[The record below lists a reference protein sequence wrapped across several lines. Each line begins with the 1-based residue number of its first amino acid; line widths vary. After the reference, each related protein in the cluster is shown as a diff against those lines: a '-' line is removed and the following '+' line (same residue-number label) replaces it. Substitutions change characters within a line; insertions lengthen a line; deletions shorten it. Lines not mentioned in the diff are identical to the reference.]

1 LRRAFAVVTV
11 GALALTVA
19 FLVLPIVGILSRVG
33 PVEIVSQL
41 GSATARDALA
51 VSLTTSLAAHA
62 VILLVGTPAAYALAT
77 RRFRGRDLVVT
88 LVELP
93 LVLPPAV
100 AGVGLLAAFGAQ
112 GLLGEALEVAGV
124 RIPFTQTAV
133 VLAIVFVASPFYI
146 RGAVAAFEAVDGA
159 LVDAARTLGA
169 GPWRVLLRVV
179 MPLSLGGLGAAST
192 LAFARGLGEFGATI
206 LFAGSLPGRTQTLP
220 LAIYAEF
227 ARDFDTALAI
237 GALLIAVSVLLLVST
252 KLAGRWRRSA
262 SGSPSRGAPSPSA
275 STSR

>member
-1 LRRAFAVVTV
+1 MRRSFAVVTV

-19 FLVLPIVGILSRVG
+19 FLVLPVLGILTRVG
-33 PVEIVSQL
+33 PVEIASQL

-51 VSLTTSLAAHA
+51 VSLVTSLIAHA

-77 RRFRGRDLVVT
+77 RRFRGRDLALS

-100 AGVGLLAAFGAQ
+100 AGIGLLAAFGSQ
-112 GLLGEALEVAGV
+112 GLLGEALELAGV
-124 RIPFTQTAV
+124 RIPFTQAAV
-133 VLAIVFVASPFYI
+133 VLAVVFVASPFYV
-146 RGAVAAFEAVDGA
+146 RGAVATFEAVDA
-159 LVDAARTLGA
+159 TLVDAARTLGA
-169 GPWRVLLRVV
+169 GPWRVLGRVV
-179 MPLSLGGLGAAST
+179 LPLSLGGLGAAST

-206 LFAGSLPGRTQTLP
+206 IFAGSLPGRTETLP
-220 LAIYAEF
+220 LAIYAGF

-237 GALLIAVSVLLLVST
+237 GALLIALSVALLVST

-262 SGSPSRGAPSPSA
+262 SGSPSRGAPSPSG
-275 STSR
+275 SISR